1 MFIHSIHKVVE
12 KILGRELEVIMDK
25 GILVV
30 KKKNRVNG
38 IKYLIA
44 DEVEYGFK
52 ELDQST
58 VYKMVESISSLY
70 TKVPVGSEIKIV
82 KLKMDK
88 AKFIRKIE
96 NELVNIKAV
105 IERTEEPH
113 IIKKLERKMKL
124 LEQLYY
130 RALKREDIER
140 IILVVKLRG
149 EAASIEELRQFLE
162 TQANFVKT
170 VFRFSLGINLRDA
183 GDSDVRKLLK
193 MELGLVSVDE
203 SDKAIVIDSS
213 RLATIQPIPYN
224 KTPSFEEVEGVYL
237 GYDIESNW
245 PVVLSRKQ
253 LFKHILIVG
262 PTGRGKTVTLATL
275 IENIVSMNVC
285 NYIGVDFKGDLINLL
300 DKTLTNIVRP
310 IDTPINLFIKP
321 PYVSH
326 VDWILMVNEV
336 LKKTLGLES
345 KKATNVLN
353 AIVKKLGEENSSY
366 SIELESILLDPDLSI
381 LANVI
386 EIISEKPRYNR
397 LYKLITEENTA
408 FDLREHGV
416 AFQNLYGSM
425 LVSIIANVVTKG
437 VVTNKLVIIDE
448 AWRIS
453 RIRSLYT
460 LVKEGRSK
468 NVGVVLATQNI
479 EDVPPEV
486 IDNINT
492 VIAFGSYS
500 DSYLN
505 KLREILGLKKE
516 FIDKMK
522 RLGIGEAILLA
533 SNEPHPVYVRIE
545 PPSKLR
551 SKELNARKQ

>member
-1 MFIHSIHKVVE
+1 MFIHNVYKFIE
-12 KILGRELEVIMDK
+12 KILGGKTEIVIDR

-30 KKKNRVNG
+30 KKKNRVYG

-58 VYKMVESISSLY
+58 IYKMVESVSSLY

-88 AKFIRKIE
+88 AKFVRKLE

-113 IIKKLERKMKL
+113 IIKKLERKMRL

-130 RALKREDIER
+130 RVLKREDIER

-170 VFRFSLGINLRDA
+170 MFRFSLGINLRDI

-193 MELGLVSVDE
+193 MELGVVSVDE

-237 GYDIESNW
+237 GYDIESVW
-245 PVVLSRKQ
+245 PVVLSREQ

-275 IENIVSMNVC
+275 IENIVSLNIC
-285 NYIGVDFKGDLINLL
+285 SYIGIDFKGDLINLL

-321 PYVSH
+321 PYISH

-353 AIVKKLGEENSSY
+353 AIVKKLERENSSY

-386 EIISEKPRYNR
+386 EIISEKPRYNK
-397 LYKLITEENTA
+397 LYKLITGENTA

-425 LVSIIANVVTKG
+425 LVSIIANIVAKG
-437 VVTNKLVIIDE
+437 VITNRLVIIDE
-448 AWRIS
+448 AWRIA

-522 RLGIGEAILLA
+522 RLGIGEAILLT
-533 SNEPHPVYVRIE
+533 SNEPHPVYVRVE